1 MTVRDRSY
9 YRRQRYKDARSM
21 LYKYGQNEHV
31 ESMLLK
37 NVQGEDIKEFTL
49 TIHPVSE
56 ISLYNTY
63 IGRYIEVVI
72 HTKTFSNEYTVAY
85 DGDESATYLED
96 KLNYDEYVN
105 YLQEQVDGKTFSFD
119 LEGLKALVEVGL
131 DLSLILDMLSDQRH
145 NIANLNFYYGDK
157 HTQAYAFQHRE
168 RYDEHQKR
176 VYKEYQRF
184 VSGENR
190 LNHIQYF
197 NPSKGPVRQYLKQA
211 AQAYNQGDKDYH
223 NYVER
228 AITYDT
234 TPEDDW

>member
-1 MTVRDRSY
+1 MTARDRSY

-49 TIHPVSE
+49 TIHPVEES
-56 ISLYNTY
+56 SAYNAY
-63 IGRYIEVVI
+63 IGRYIEVVM

-85 DGDESATYLED
+85 EGLATYLED
-96 KLNYDEYVN
+96 EITYDEYVN
-105 YLQEQVDGKTFSFD
+105 YLLEQVDGKTFSFD
-119 LEGLKALVEVGL
+119 LEGLKALVEAGV

-145 NIANLNFYYGDK
+145 NIANLNFYYGNK
-157 HTQAYAFQHRE
+157 QTQAYAFQHRE

-190 LNHIQYF
+190 LNRIQYF

-228 AITYDT
+228 AIAYDT
-234 TPEDDW
+234 TPVDDW